1 MTKKVSKISLTRV
14 KNIHIRR
21 FLMLFIVPVLF
32 GVLGVTILLMSVVY
46 MLGSW
51 LNFLIEN
58 TDNKFLPLYKLAT
71 NCWSDK

>member
-1 MTKKVSKISLTRV
+1 MTKKVPKISLTRV

-21 FLMLFIVPVLF
+21 FLMLFIVPVSF

-71 NCWSDK
+71 NYWNDK